1 MKTTGTIIKE
11 LREKA
16 GLTMDEMAD
25 RLKAYNVNPSK
36 SMISRWEND
45 KAEPSMEYARILARF
60 FDVSLDYLLGLDTN
74 DSELQKAED
83 KISEYTDENKMF
95 FSKFEKLNPTA
106 KKQLLKIIETFEDET
121 EE

>member
-11 LREKA
+11 LREKT

-25 RLKAYNVNPSK
+25 RLKSYGVNPSK

-60 FDVSLDYLLGLDTN
+60 FDISLDYLLGLDT
-74 DSELQKAED
+74 DTELQKAED
-83 KISEYTDENKMF
+83 KINKYTEQDKLF
-95 FSKFEKLNPTA
+95 FSKYENLNDTA

-121 EE
+121 QD